1 MNQKIINKLI
11 MRISRFAVIIYP
23 FLVWLLAQAYFFNP
37 ELFYI
42 SLIISTALTIVLAFI
57 LKKPEREVAWW
68 TLAILP
74 LTFLI
79 AISVFI
85 SLQSSGLLVQALF
98 AALFIF
104 LFSYFKNLYYFWS
117 RPDLY
122 REEDFNVIKSYGG
135 FLVVFFA
142 AASLYGLQ
150 SFLNL
155 TIWPMMMIFA
165 AVVLALSYLNLDV
178 ADANPKTV
186 WQFSVIMTLV
196 ITEVAL
202 VFTLLPLTYS
212 VSAMSVGILYYL
224 LINLTRLYLQKS
236 LTSKKIKLY
245 LLISSAGLA
254 IMLLTAR
261 WIN

>member
-1 MNQKIINKLI
+1 MK
-11 MRISRFAVIIYP
+11 ISRFAVIIYP
-23 FLVWLLAQAYFFNP
+23 FLVWLLSQAYFFNP

-42 SLIISTALTIVLAFI
+42 SLIVSAVLTLGLAFI
-57 LKKPEREVAWW
+57 LKKPEREAVWW

-74 LTFLI
+74 LSFLI
-79 AISVFI
+79 AISIFT

-98 AALFIF
+98 IVLFIF

-122 REEDFNVIKSYGG
+122 KEEDFNVIKSYGS

-142 AASLYGLQ
+142 SASLYGLQ

-155 TIWPMMMIFA
+155 TVWPMMLIFTA
-165 AVVLALSYLNLDV
+165 LVLSLSYLNLDV
-178 ADANPKTV
+178 ADSNPKTV
-186 WQFSVIMTLV
+186 WQFSVILTLI
-196 ITEVAL
+196 ITEMAL
-202 VFTLLPLTYS
+202 VFTFLPLSYG
-212 VSAMSVGILYYL
+212 VSAMSIGIFYYL